1 MFFPLA
7 IDANKLSVGFW
18 NHLVNSDEVSL
29 IEQAYKFNFK
39 HKLPYTS
46 KIRLLLKK
54 LGFCHAWEN
63 QNTFSKNKLLKT
75 VYNKLSDNFISY
87 WERESFIMMIIKQ
100 IRIN

>member
-54 LGFCHAWEN
+54 LGFAM
-63 QNTFSKNKLLKT
+63 LGRIKT
-75 VYNKLSDNFISY
+75 HFPK
-87 WERESFIMMIIKQ
+87 
-100 IRIN
+100 INY